1 MKRMN
6 AAAIRNK
13 SGLDAAMNAVII
25 YGKPHFAAEANAM
38 LEGTAH
44 QTDQTTHW
52 SVKLWRVD
60 MLKLSPLGGRVAG
73 GSSGSPRE
81 RVRGDPGSV
90 PQAQAMINDALSRMP
105 AHEPLA
111 HLNQN

>member
-13 SGLDAAMNAVII
+13 SGFDAAMSAVII
-25 YGKPHFAAEANAM
+25 YGKPNFAAEAIAI
-38 LEGTAH
+38 LERTAH

-52 SVKLWRVD
+52 SVKLRRVD
-60 MLKLSPLGGRVAG
+60 MLKLSPPGGRGAG
-73 GSSGSPRE
+73 GSSGSPSE
-81 RVRGDPGSV
+81 RVRSDPGSV